1 MKQEN
6 KFVGNELKY
15 LNNVLRSKSSY
26 VLKLEN
32 LFSIKNKVKYSI
44 AVNSGTAALHACL
57 AALGVGYGDE
67 VIVSPLTWVSSIN
80 TIVLS
85 GATPI
90 FADVDLKTGLID
102 PESIRDKISKKTI
115 PLQYID
121 QKRIV
126 DINKLLNRVKTD
138 QKNETKQKII
148 FYSLTTLVL
157 GLFSTL
163 IMIVK

>member
-1 MKQEN
+1 M
-6 KFVGNELKY
+6 
-15 LNNVLRSKSSY
+15 
-26 VLKLEN
+26 
-32 LFSIKNKVKYSI
+32 KNKVK
-44 AVNSGTAALHACL
+44 
-57 AALGVGYGDE
+57 
-67 VIVSPLTWVSSIN
+67 
-80 TIVLS
+80 
-85 GATPI
+85 
-90 FADVDLKTGLID
+90 
-102 PESIRDKISKKTI
+102 KKTI